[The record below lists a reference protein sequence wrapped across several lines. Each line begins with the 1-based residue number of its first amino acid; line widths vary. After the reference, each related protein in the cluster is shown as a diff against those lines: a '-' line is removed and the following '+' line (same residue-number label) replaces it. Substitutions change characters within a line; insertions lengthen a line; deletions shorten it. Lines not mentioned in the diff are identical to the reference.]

1 MLTLETAN
9 HMLTDDDVDATPDYD
24 IRGKSWRAR
33 KRAHASVSI
42 GQVFCWDWQT
52 FTRWTGWDL
61 NHTASQ
67 QVLRLFFRGS

>member
-33 KRAHASVSI
+33 KRAHASVSF
-42 GQVFCWDWQT
+42 GQVFCISVG
-52 FTRWTGWDL
+52 RLLKRCDL